1 MVRLSGQPIG
11 KWFIYSWGIIDV
23 VSSLASC
30 LLLLPKAIFYQHCS
44 VSSLTPKQNTKKKE
58 ADRGQERK
66 EASELPKKGE
76 GLEQRTK

>member
-44 VSSLTPKQNTKKKE
+44 VSSLTPKQNTKKKK
-58 ADRGQERK
+58 RGRKGTREKGSERVT
-66 EASELPKKGE
+66 KKRG
-76 GLEQRTK
+76 GP